1 MRTLAIDPTTS
12 GFGFVVLE
20 GSERLVDWGLGRLE
34 RPDNLLYQKRIEK
47 LLDRVHPQILVL
59 EDMRDSRR
67 GDRAITWGEIAAKSA
82 TKRGIKVE
90 NVSRAGV
97 SRHFASSGKTRF
109 EVAVA
114 ISRFFPELA
123 PSLPK
128 KRRIWES
135 EDRRMAIFT
144 AASFALTFL
153 RTAER
158 KRDEYNLR

>member
-34 RPDNLLYQKRIEK
+34 KPEDSLFQKRIEK
-47 LLDRVHPQILVL
+47 LLDRAAPQILVL

-67 GDRAITWGEIAAKSA
+67 GERATAWARLAEKAAAK
-82 TKRGIKVE
+82 RGLRVE
-90 NVSRAGV
+90 RISRAEV
-97 SRHFASSGKTRF
+97 SEHFASSGKTRW
-109 EVAVA
+109 EVGVA
-114 ISRFFPELA
+114 ISRLFPELV

-153 RTAER
+153 RR
-158 KRDEYNLR
+158 K

>member
-34 RPDNLLYQKRIEK
+34 KPDAGLYQKRIEK
-47 LLDRVHPQILVL
+47 LLDRIEPQVLVL
-59 EDMRDSRR
+59 EDMRESRR
-67 GDRAITWGEIAAKSA
+67 GGRAIIWAQLAASSA
-82 TKRGIKVE
+82 RKRGIRVE
-90 NVSRAGV
+90 RVGRAEIVQRFG
-97 SRHFASSGKTRF
+97 SSGTTRWD
-109 EVAVA
+109 VALA
-114 ISRFFPELA
+114 ISRFFPELT

-135 EDRRMAIFT
+135 EDRRMAIFS

-153 RTAER
+153 RAQEWR
-158 KRDEYNLR
+158 RDE

>member
-20 GSERLVDWGLGRLE
+20 GSTRLVDWGLGCLKT
-34 RPDNLLYQKRIEK
+34 PDDALYQKRIEK
-47 LLDRVHPQILVL
+47 LLDRMRPQLLVL

-67 GDRAITWGEIAAKSA
+67 GDRAIRWAEIAIRSAK
-82 TKRGIKVE
+82 TRGIKVE
-90 NVSRAGV
+90 RISRAEV
-97 SRHFASSGKTRF
+97 SRHFASSGKTRWK
-109 EVAVA
+109 VAA
-114 ISRFFPELA
+114 LISRRFPELV

-135 EDRRMAIFT
+135 EDRRMAIFA

-153 RTAER
+153 RS
-158 KRDEYNLR
+158 

>member
-34 RPDNLLYQKRIEK
+34 RPDDSLFEKRIEK
-47 LLDRVHPQILVL
+47 LLDRVAPQVLVL
-59 EDMRDSRR
+59 EDMEDSRR
-67 GDRAITWGEIAAKSA
+67 GERAIAWARLAQMCA

-90 NVSRAGV
+90 RISRAEV
-97 SRHFASSGKTRF
+97 SERFASSGKSRW
-109 EVAVA
+109 EVGLA
-114 ISRFFPELA
+114 ISCFFPELA

-135 EDRRMAIFT
+135 EDRRMTIFT

-153 RTAER
+153 RREDR
-158 KRDEYNLR
+158 K

>member
-20 GSERLVDWGLGRLE
+20 GSERLVDWGLGRME
-34 RPDNLLYQKRIEK
+34 KPEDLLFEKRIEK
-47 LLDRVHPQILVL
+47 LLDRVAPQLLVL
-59 EDMRDSRR
+59 EDMEDSRR
-67 GDRAITWGEIAAKSA
+67 GERAIAWARLAQMCAAK
-82 TKRGIKVE
+82 RGVKVE
-90 NVSRAGV
+90 RIGRAEVSER
-97 SRHFASSGKTRF
+97 FASSGKSRW
-109 EVAVA
+109 EVGLA

-135 EDRRMAIFT
+135 EDRRMTIFT

-153 RTAER
+153 RRADR
-158 KRDEYNLR
+158 K

>member
-20 GSERLVDWGLGRLE
+20 GSERLVDWGLGRLGKPE
-34 RPDNLLYQKRIEK
+34 DALFHKRMEK
-47 LLDRVHPQILVL
+47 LLDRTVPQVLVL
-59 EDMRDSRR
+59 EDMHDSRR
-67 GDRAITWGEIAAKSA
+67 GERAITWARLAEKSA
-82 TKRGIKVE
+82 AKRGIRVE
-90 NVSRAGV
+90 RVSRAEV
-97 SRHFASSGKTRF
+97 LEHFVSSGKTRW
-109 EVAVA
+109 EIGLA

-135 EDRRMAIFT
+135 EDRRMVVFA

-153 RTAER
+153 RRPRRSIE
-158 KRDEYNLR
+158 

>member
-20 GSERLVDWGLGRLE
+20 GSTRLVDWGLGCLAT
-34 RPDNLLYQKRIEK
+34 PDDALYQQRIER
-47 LLDRVHPQILVL
+47 LLDRMQPQLLVL

-67 GDRAITWGEIAAKSA
+67 GDRAVAWAQLAAKSA

-90 NVSRAGV
+90 KVKRAEV
-97 SRHFASSGKTRF
+97 SRHFASSGKARW
-109 EVAVA
+109 EIGVA
-114 ISRFFPELA
+114 ISRRFPELA

-135 EDRRMAIFT
+135 EDRRMAIFA

-153 RTAER
+153 RAA
-158 KRDEYNLR
+158 

>member
-20 GSERLVDWGLGRLE
+20 GSERLVDWGLGRMEKPEDMLFE
-34 RPDNLLYQKRIEK
+34 KRIEK
-47 LLDRVHPQILVL
+47 LLDRVAPQLLVL
-59 EDMRDSRR
+59 EDMEDSRR
-67 GDRAITWGEIAAKSA
+67 GERAIAWARLAQVCAA
-82 TKRGIKVE
+82 KRGIKVE
-90 NVSRAGV
+90 RISRAEV
-97 SRHFASSGKTRF
+97 SERFASSGKSRW
-109 EVAVA
+109 EVGLA

-135 EDRRMAIFT
+135 EDRRMTIFT

-153 RTAER
+153 RRADR
-158 KRDEYNLR
+158 K

>member
-34 RPDNLLYQKRIEK
+34 RPDDSLFQKRVEK
-47 LLDRVHPQILVL
+47 LLDRVAPQVLVL
-59 EDMRDSRR
+59 EDMEDSRR
-67 GDRAITWGEIAAKSA
+67 GERATAWARLANQSAA
-82 TKRGIKVE
+82 KRGIRVEKVGRRE
-90 NVSRAGV
+90 VSE
-97 SRHFASSGKTRF
+97 HFATSGKTRW
-109 EVAVA
+109 EVGLA

-135 EDRRMAIFT
+135 EDRRMTIFT

-153 RTAER
+153 RRAER
-158 KRDEYNLR
+158 N

>member
-34 RPDNLLYQKRIEK
+34 RPEDVLFQKRIEK
-47 LLDRVHPQILVL
+47 LLDRTAPQLLVL

-67 GDRAITWGEIAAKSA
+67 GERAIAWARLAEKSAAK
-82 TKRGIKVE
+82 RGMQVEKVGRRE
-90 NVSRAGV
+90 VSE
-97 SRHFASSGKTRF
+97 HFATSGKTRW
-109 EVAVA
+109 EVGLA

-128 KRRIWES
+128 KRHIWES
-135 EDRRMAIFT
+135 EDRRMAIFS
-144 AASFALTFL
+144 AASIALAFL
-153 RTAER
+153 RTAEWE
-158 KRDEYNLR
+158 RDK

>member
-34 RPDNLLYQKRIEK
+34 KPEDSLFQKRIEK
-47 LLDRVHPQILVL
+47 LFDRTAPQILVL
-59 EDMRDSRR
+59 ENMEDSRR
-67 GDRAITWGEIAAKSA
+67 GERAIAWARLAERYAA
-82 TKRGIKVE
+82 KRGIRVE
-90 NVSRAGV
+90 KVSRAEV
-97 SRHFASSGKTRF
+97 SEHFASSGKTRW
-109 EVAVA
+109 EVGLA

-135 EDRRMAIFT
+135 EDRRMTIFT

-153 RTAER
+153 RRAER
-158 KRDEYNLR
+158 KY

>member
-12 GFGFVVLE
+12 GFGFAVLE

-34 RPDNLLYQKRIEK
+34 KPDDSLFVKRMEK
-47 LLDRVHPQILVL
+47 LLDRTAPQVLVL

-67 GDRAITWGEIAAKSA
+67 GERAIAWARLAEGSAA
-82 TKRGIKVE
+82 KRGIRVE
-90 NVSRAGV
+90 RISRAEV
-97 SRHFASSGKTRF
+97 SERFASSGKTRW
-109 EVAVA
+109 EVGLA
-114 ISRFFPELA
+114 ISRFFPVLV

-135 EDRRMAIFT
+135 EDRRMTIFT

-153 RTAER
+153 RR
-158 KRDEYNLR
+158 R

>member
-20 GSERLVDWGLGRLE
+20 GSKRLVDWGLGCLAT
-34 RPDNLLYQKRIEK
+34 PDDALYQKRIEK
-47 LLDRVHPQILVL
+47 LLDRVQPQLLIL

-67 GDRAITWGEIAAKSA
+67 GDRAIAWAQLAATCA
-82 TKRGIKVE
+82 RKRGITVEKVNRAE
-90 NVSRAGV
+90 VSK
-97 SRHFASSGKTRF
+97 HFASSGKTRW
-109 EVAVA
+109 EIGVA
-114 ISRFFPELA
+114 ISRRFPELA

-135 EDRRMAIFT
+135 EDRRMAIFA

-153 RTAER
+153 STA
-158 KRDEYNLR
+158 

>member
-34 RPDNLLYQKRIEK
+34 KPEDTLFQKRIEK
-47 LLDRVHPQILVL
+47 LLDRTAPQVLVL
-59 EDMRDSRR
+59 EDMHDSRR
-67 GDRAITWGEIAAKSA
+67 GERAIAWARIALKSA
-82 TKRGIKVE
+82 AKRGIRVE
-90 NVSRAGV
+90 RVGRAEVSER
-97 SRHFASSGKTRF
+97 FATSGKTRW
-109 EVAVA
+109 EVGLA

-123 PSLPK
+123 PSLPT

-135 EDRRMAIFT
+135 EDRRMTIFT

-153 RTAER
+153 RRADR
-158 KRDEYNLR
+158 K

>member
-20 GSERLVDWGLGRLE
+20 GSERLVDWGLGCLAQ
-34 RPDNLLYQKRIEK
+34 PDAALYLKRMEK
-47 LLDRVHPQILVL
+47 LLDRVQPQVLVL

-67 GDRAITWGEIAAKSA
+67 GDRAITWAQLAAKSA
-82 TKRGIKVE
+82 KKRGIQVE
-90 NVSRAGV
+90 RINRAEV
-97 SRHFASSGKTRF
+97 SRHFASSGTTRW

-123 PSLPK
+123 PTLPK

-135 EDRRMAIFT
+135 EDRRMTIFA

-153 RTAER
+153 RRA
-158 KRDEYNLR
+158 

>member
-20 GSERLVDWGLGRLE
+20 GSKRLVDWGLGCLAK
-34 RPDNLLYQKRIEK
+34 PDDALYQQRIEK
-47 LLDRVHPQILVL
+47 ILDRAQPQLLVL

-67 GDRAITWGEIAAKSA
+67 GDRAVTWAQIAARCAK
-82 TKRGIKVE
+82 KRGIQVKRI
-90 NVSRAGV
+90 SRPEV
-97 SRHFASSGKTRF
+97 TRHFASSGKTRW
-109 EVAVA
+109 EIGVA
-114 ISRFFPELA
+114 ISRRFPELA

-135 EDRRMAIFT
+135 EDRRMAIFA

-153 RTAER
+153 RAA
-158 KRDEYNLR
+158 